1 MTIVAG
7 MADFRQSDPA
17 FYVRYRFCLDAA
29 KVCEDLGE
37 HDQNVNLIEASR
49 LLRSRA
55 IAAYRAEECDQ
66 MMELEFERLG
76 HAAEILLVSAGFD
89 FEFMDGYTIYW
100 KA

>member
-7 MADFRQSDPA
+7 MADFSQSDPD

-29 KVCEDLGE
+29 KVCEDLGN
-37 HDQNVNLIEASR
+37 HDQNVNLLEASR
-49 LLRSRA
+49 LLKLRA
-55 IAAYRAEECDQ
+55 IGAWRSEECDSVIGA
-66 MMELEFERLG
+66 EFESLAN
-76 HAAEILLVSAGFD
+76 AAEILLVSAGFD